1 MGTEISELKML
12 FHLFTAKYGKAYTQE
27 VLDNKEKYI
36 NARLLKI
43 LSSTQVPDPSVIDAY
58 LTEIAKAYGVEF
70 IPKPLASVQPLSATL
85 GIALP
90 TPGMPMPGPVPE
102 PIDISELNA

>member
-1 MGTEISELKML
+1 MGGEVPELKVL
-12 FHLFTAKYGKAYTQE
+12 FNLFAVKYGKAYVQE
-27 VLDNKEKYI
+27 VLEHKEKYI

-58 LTEIAKAYGVEF
+58 LTEIARAYGVEY
-70 IPKPLASVQPLSATL
+70 ISKPAGSIQPISATL

-90 TPGMPMPGPVPE
+90 TPGMPMPGPDLSDVT
-102 PIDISELNA
+102 